1 MKDAR
6 KPPSWLLAELG
17 FEDGFLNEEGTA
29 VTGKPGP
36 HLVTILARTGAVH
49 ETHTIWLVHL
59 PDWKAIQRRLADE
72 GYRCSGSITAPD
84 LQPSSGQR

>member
-17 FEDGFLNEEGTA
+17 FEDGLLNAEGTA

-36 HLVTILARTGAVH
+36 HLVTMLGRSGGVKD
-49 ETHTIWLVHL
+49 THTISLVHL
-59 PDWKAIQRRLADE
+59 PDWKAIQSRLADE
-72 GYRCSGSITAPD
+72 GYT
-84 LQPSSGQR
+84 QH